1 MTDEPTTPSERL
13 ADARADSWRGVSLHR
28 IGQGRFMATNERGGV
43 LPLGSGGE
51 DPDFT
56 PVEAF
61 LAALAG
67 CGAVNVDSL
76 TSRRAEPIGFD
87 VRAEGHK
94 ARDEIGTHLSR
105 LRVTFQVDFPAG
117 EDGDRAREM
126 LPRAV
131 QQVQDRLCTVSHTVH
146 RGERVA
152 YVVADED

>member
-1 MTDEPTTPSERL
+1 
-13 ADARADSWRGVSLHR
+13 
-28 IGQGRFMATNERGGV
+28 MAANPRGGV

-67 CGAVNVDSL
+67 CGAVNVDEL
-76 TSRRAEPIGFD
+76 TSRRAEPLAFD

-94 ARDEIGTHLSR
+94 TRDEVGTHLTR
-105 LRVTFQVDFPAG
+105 LRVTFEVAFPDG

-126 LPRAV
+126 LPRV
-131 QQVQDRLCTVSHTVH
+131 VEQVQDRLCTVSHTLH
-146 RGERVA
+146 RGERTE
-152 YVVADED
+152 YVVAGPDPGAVAGSSAAVGGRAV